1 MGASIF
7 TIVTLLVI
15 FIIWKMIIIV
25 PMREAV
31 VKERLGKFAG
41 VLMPGFHFLIPF
53 FDRAAYRHE
62 IREQVIDVPSQGCI
76 TRDNIQVEVDGLVY
90 LKVTD
95 PEKASY
101 GIQDYRRAS
110 VNLAQTTMRSEIGK
124 LTLDNTFSER
134 DTLNDSI
141 VRAVDDASES
151 WGIKVLRYELRNIN
165 PSRNVIVTLE
175 KQMEAEREKRAEITM
190 ANAERDGVINISQ
203 GERQEAINLSEG
215 EKQRRINE
223 ADGRAKEI
231 SLLAQAT
238 AGGIRRIAEASRKPG
253 GPAAMKMKVVEQFIE
268 ELGRILQSAQV
279 SVVPG
284 QLANIKGFFEGM
296 SQVSA
301 NVTVSPA
308 RKRGARRMALEV
320 EEAEEAS

>member
-1 MGASIF
+1 
-7 TIVTLLVI
+7 
-15 FIIWKMIIIV
+15 
-25 PMREAV
+25 
-31 VKERLGKFAG
+31 
-41 VLMPGFHFLIPF
+41 
-53 FDRAAYRHE
+53 
-62 IREQVIDVPSQGCI
+62 CI
-76 TRDNIQVEVDGLVY
+76 TRDNIQVEVDALVY

-110 VNLAQTTMRSEIGK
+110 VNLAQTTMRAEIGK
-124 LTLDNTFSER
+124 LTLDSTFSER

-141 VRAVDDASES
+141 VRAVDGASDP

-165 PSRNVIVTLE
+165 PSRNVIETLE

-190 ANAERDGVINISQ
+190 ANAERDGVINTSQ

-223 ADGRAKEI
+223 ANGRAKEI
-231 SLLAQAT
+231 SLVAQAT
-238 AGGIRRIAEASRKPG
+238 AGGIRRVAEALRKPG
-253 GPAAMKMKVVEQFIE
+253 GLEALKMKVMEQFIE
-268 ELGRILQSAQV
+268 ELGKILQSAQV

-296 SQVSA
+296 TRVSTSMAAVSQ
-301 NVTVSPA
+301 TG
-308 RKRGARRMALEV
+308 RGARETAIPEEATLEEDE
-320 EEAEEAS
+320 EEAEE